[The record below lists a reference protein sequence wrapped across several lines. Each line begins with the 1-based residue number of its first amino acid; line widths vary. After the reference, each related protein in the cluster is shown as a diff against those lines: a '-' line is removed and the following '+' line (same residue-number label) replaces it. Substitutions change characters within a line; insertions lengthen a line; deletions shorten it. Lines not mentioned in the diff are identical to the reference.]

1 MMWNEDYHPFSYDLG
16 ERFFSYEL
24 VLANQKSQLMTC
36 MKYMK
41 KEEEAEEDTLYI
53 SYIKLYM
60 IFFLIWRK
68 RHRQRDKNTDPDR
81 QQLKNMVCPSEVL
94 SIVSLNF
101 MSLEKTPRKK

>member
-1 MMWNEDYHPFSYDLG
+1 MHEIHE
-16 ERFFSYEL
+16 ERGGSRGRDI
-24 VLANQKSQLMTC
+24 V
-36 MKYMK
+36 
-41 KEEEAEEDTLYI
+41 YI
-53 SYIKLYM
+53 IYQI
-60 IFFLIWRK
+60 IHDFFLIWRK